1 MSKLNLMICP
11 HDTAK
16 NPEKWFRFLQYLN
29 RNLDF
34 IVQLTMSLDFKEF
47 RDRLSTADL
56 VYANP
61 TDGANLVQN
70 EQFIPIVRSTN
81 LSDEVVFIANP
92 NLDNPSLQSY
102 QGSKVATVS
111 SMVTKLATS
120 ILHRQNIM
128 STELVNKDSWLGVIN
143 SVAKNEAS
151 LGFVY
156 KDTYDELSPKT
167 KEMITAIATSSEH
180 QAFHALYLSPKVG
193 DRAQAISSALQ
204 KMHLDPMGQD
214 VLKELKITAWES
226 IPADAL
232 QSLLAI
238 AS

>member
-34 IVQLTMSLDFKEF
+34 IVQLTISLDFKEF
-47 RDRLSTADL
+47 HDRLSTADL

-70 EQFIPIVRSTN
+70 NQFIPIVRSTN

-102 QGSKVATVS
+102 QGAKVVTVNN
-111 SMVTKLATS
+111 MVTKLATS
-120 ILHRQNIM
+120 ILQHQEITP
-128 STELVNKDSWLGVIN
+128 TELINKDSWLGVIN
-143 SVAKNEAS
+143 AIAKNEAS

-180 QAFHALYLSPKVG
+180 RAFHALYLSPKYG

-204 KMHLDPMGQD
+204 KMHLDPMGQG
-214 VLKELKITAWES
+214 VLQELKIAAWEAV
-226 IPADAL
+226 PADAL
-232 QSLLAI
+232 QSLMAI